1 MGEMSG
7 LKKDGGLFDEIRTQV
22 GRGLIGATFG
32 DEAPSLPPFSWHP
45 LGDWEAE
52 TMGIIFKP
60 LLLCVRLAIILAGG
74 IGIE

>member
-1 MGEMSG
+1 MRMSG
-7 LKKDGGLFDEIRTQV
+7 LKKDGGLFDEIRTQ
-22 GRGLIGATFG
+22 GGKRLNRSNLGS
-32 DEAPSLPPFSWHP
+32 APSLPPFSWHP

-74 IGIE
+74 TGIE